1 MKIKSSIDKN
11 KMKIYDKYII
21 KLFNKVINKV
31 KRK

>member
-11 KMKIYDKYII
+11 KMRIYDKHII
-21 KLFNKVINKV
+21 KLFNKVINKA